1 MLLKSSCHVLKK
13 KKFYISNNI
22 QILQL
27 KDELRRTKST
37 LEISNNKLQLK
48 ERLATTAMAAQAA
61 AETCL
66 RLADSRSAGLRDRI
80 EELTRELEEEDGSNF
95 RRERRS
101 GARRR
106 VRHVC
111 WPWRGLRLT
120 PEASRVANWGPTGNR
135 RSLPEMEALLR
146 IRI

>member
-1 MLLKSSCHVLKK
+1 VLA
-13 KKFYISNNI
+13 YISSNI
-22 QILQL
+22 QILEFKEEL
-27 KDELRRTKST
+27 KRTKSA
-37 LEISNNKLQLK
+37 LEMSNNKLQLK

-80 EELTRELEEEDGSNF
+80 EELTKELEEEDGSDF
-95 RRERRS
+95 RKERRR
-101 GARRR
+101 GARRK
-106 VRHVC
+106 VRHLC
-111 WPWRGLRLT
+111 WPWQGLRFT
-120 PEASRVANWGPTGNR
+120 PATSHFPNWDSIGNK